1 MTKFARFCMAAGFA
15 ISITALAQTGSS
27 AAALPSAPSAAA
39 STADSPTPVAASG
52 SKIGIVNLEQAIY
65 ACNEGQRDF
74 QTLEKK
80 LEPKQAELK
89 SMSDE
94 LDGLKKQLSAQ
105 GDKLNEEAHNNLVNQ
120 ISQKQ
125 KVFDRTMQDARDD
138 AQGQQQEI
146 AQKVLQKLGPLLVK
160 YANDNGYGLIIDS
173 SKPWP
178 DGPVI
183 IAGRSFDI
191 TGAIVQAYNTESG
204 VAAPAASKP
213 AATRPSGTTAKPATP
228 SK

>member
-1 MTKFARFCMAAGFA
+1 MAAGFA

>member
-1 MTKFARFCMAAGFA
+1 MAAGFA

-27 AAALPSAPSAAA
+27 AAPLPSAPGAAA
-39 STADSPTPVAASG
+39 STADSPTPVAGSG

>member
-1 MTKFARFCMAAGFA
+1 MAAGFA

-105 GDKLNEEAHNNLVNQ
+105 GDKLNEEAHNNLVTQ